1 MSEEQINQQPPQDT
15 EEVNSSAPE
24 EGKEEENNTPPEE
37 SQQEQK
43 EPPVEEK
50 KEDKPLEDIDTND
63 DTQVA
68 EMLNHK
74 GFDLNKLQDEFDKY
88 GNITEATRKEL
99 EKAGITGEILDS
111 YIEGRWA
118 VVEKQMTEIANSIG
132 GQEVFESVCNWARAN
147 LSEEEKAAYSATQD
161 PVLIKAILRDLKNR
175 MENSD
180 GVIPQ
185 QITGSESN
193 SGGDYF
199 QSMAEVEDAINDP
212 KYAKDEVYRQKVAQ
226 KITASRE
233 AGILELK

>member
-1 MSEEQINQQPPQDT
+1 MSEEQINQQPPQNT
-15 EEVNSSAPE
+15 EEVNSPENNQETTDTTVDTPE
-24 EGKEEENNTPPEE
+24 ETQETPPVEKKEEETVLDNIDQND
-37 SQQEQK
+37 
-43 EPPVEEK
+43 EK
-50 KEDKPLEDIDTND
+50 
-63 DTQVA
+63 QVA

-88 GNITEATRKEL
+88 GDITAETRKEL
-99 EKAGITGEILDS
+99 EKVGITGEILDS

-132 GQEVFESVCNWARAN
+132 GQETFDSICNWARAN
-147 LSEEEKAAYSATQD
+147 LSEEERTAYSNTQD

-175 MENSD
+175 MENTD

-185 QITGSESN
+185 QLTGGEGSS
-193 SGGDYF
+193 SGDYF
-199 QSMAEVEDAINDP
+199 QSMAEVEEAINDP
-212 KYAKDEVYRQKVAQ
+212 KYAKDEVYRSKVAQ